1 NLAEL
6 TESRKAAASSSCS
19 CRPISEAA
27 GCVPE
32 GEGRRFRAR
41 AGQGESDRRPRGKRG
56 SGGIGCGGSTAARER
71 VLRRRRL
78 VCTRGRPAIRSGAP
92 VNAP

>member
-27 GCVPE
+27 GRVPE

-56 SGGIGCGGSTAARER
+56 SGGIGCGGSS
-71 VLRRRRL
+71 
-78 VCTRGRPAIRSGAP
+78 CRG
-92 VNAP
+92 